1 MSWKGLLLAGGTGSR
16 LDPVTRTV
24 NKHLLPV
31 FDKPMIYYP
40 LTTLMFAD
48 IRDITIVS
56 TESGVEQIET
66 LLGDG
71 SYLGLTLSYL
81 VQEKPGGIAEALLL
95 AEEALRGHNIAMIL
109 GDNIFIGSNLDQILT
124 KAKFGNKG
132 ATVFGYDVANPSA
145 YGIVSFKDGKPFT
158 LIEKPAKSKSRTA
171 ITGLYFFDKDVFDIA
186 RTISPSARG
195 ELEITD
201 VNRIYLERGSLDVQ
215 NLGRGTAWLDGGTP
229 GDLYEASQY
238 VHVVQMRTGL
248 RIAAPEEV
256 AFRYNFISRD
266 DLRGLIGNFACSDY
280 RKYLEDILAES
291 DEDSI

>member
-40 LTTLMFAD
+40 LTTLMFGD

-56 TESGVEQIET
+56 TETGVEQIRT

-71 SYLGLTLSYL
+71 AHLGLALSYL

-95 AEEALRGHNIAMIL
+95 AEKTLSGHNVAMIL
-109 GDNIFIGSNLDQILT
+109 GDNIFVGSSLDQTLAQ
-124 KAKFGNKG
+124 AKCGNKG
-132 ATVFGYDVANPSA
+132 ATVFGYEVANPSA
-145 YGIVSFKDGKPFT
+145 YGIVSFKDGKPSS
-158 LIEKPAKSKSRTA
+158 LIEKPAASRSRTA
-171 ITGLYFFDKDVFDIA
+171 VTGLYIYDKDVFDIA

-201 VNRIYLERGSLDVQ
+201 VNRVYLDRGLLDVQ

-229 GDLYEASQY
+229 GDLYEASQF
-238 VHVVQMRTGL
+238 VHVVQTRTGL
-248 RIAAPEEV
+248 KIAAPEEV
-256 AFRYNFISRD
+256 AYRRNFISKVDFLSLTQR
-266 DLRGLIGNFACSDY
+266 FAPSEY
-280 RKYLEDILAES
+280 RKYLEEILKES